1 MNEDLSDIQY
11 SPIRNYNYAQ
21 LFESVDYNG
30 KKLTDEERSELV
42 TIIDETISQHSSGL
56 PLIQDV
62 LESGRNQHDEY
73 HVIDNTVASVMLFL
87 TLTMTDCLA
96 AGKYFILA
104 DTDYDRRFMRGK
116 MMVILNEGFKRIY
129 GFDTKTQKKSEWNR
143 LKPLMEHF
151 PAVIQNQ
158 YEELT
163 HRLEGHAQS
172 SSWWR
177 DERNLETHL
186 DAEKLYLSRQEEVI
200 ESKVMMDNLKLYN
213 TLLAANEFLTN
224 VHTCL
229 LNYLVEKFKRGEL
242 VSE

>member
-21 LFESVDYNG
+21 LFESVNYNG

-42 TIIDETISQHSSGL
+42 TIIDETISQYSSGL
-56 PLIQDV
+56 PLIQGV
-62 LESGRNQHDEY
+62 LDSSRNQQNKY
-73 HVIDNTVASVMLFL
+73 HIIDYTVASVMLFL

-104 DTDYDRRFMRGK
+104 DTDYDCRFMRGK
-116 MMVILNEGFKRIY
+116 MMVILNEGFKRLY
-129 GFDTKTQKKSEWNR
+129 GYDTKTQKKSEWNR

-213 TLLAANEFLTN
+213 TLMAANEFLTN
-224 VHTCL
+224 VHACL
-229 LNYLVEKFKRGEL
+229 LNYLVEKYKRGEL

>member
-21 LFESVDYNG
+21 LFESVNYNG
-30 KKLTDEERSELV
+30 KTLTDEERNQLV
-42 TIIDETISQHSSGL
+42 AIIDETISQYSSGL
-56 PLIQDV
+56 PLIQEV
-62 LESGRNQHDEY
+62 LDSGRDKQDEY
-73 HVIDNTVASVMLFL
+73 HIIDNTVASVILFI

-116 MMVILNEGFKRIY
+116 MMVILNEGFKRLY

-143 LKPLMEHF
+143 LKPLMGHF

-163 HRLEGHAQS
+163 HRLEGHARS

-200 ESKVMMDNLKLYN
+200 ESKVMMDNLKLFSS
-213 TLLAANEFLTN
+213 LLAVNNYLTN
-224 VHTCL
+224 VHACL
-229 LNYLVEKFKRGEL
+229 KNYLVEKSKRGEL
-242 VSE
+242 IPE